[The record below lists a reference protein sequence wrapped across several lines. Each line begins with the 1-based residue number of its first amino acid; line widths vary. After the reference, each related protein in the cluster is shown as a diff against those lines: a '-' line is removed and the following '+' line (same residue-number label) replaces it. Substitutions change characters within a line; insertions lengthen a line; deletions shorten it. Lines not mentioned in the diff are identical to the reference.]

1 MLVTEKKKNS
11 SLAYPQGIEFDCS
24 TNNIFS
30 LDLKKKKNMAG
41 DQVTEKAL

>member
-30 LDLKKKKNMAG
+30 LDLKKKNMAG